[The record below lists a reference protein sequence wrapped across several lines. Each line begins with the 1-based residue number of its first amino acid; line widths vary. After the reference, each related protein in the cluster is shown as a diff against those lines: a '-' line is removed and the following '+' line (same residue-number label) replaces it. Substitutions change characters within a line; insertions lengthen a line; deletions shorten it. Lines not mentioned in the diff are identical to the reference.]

1 MTSPRRLL
9 NILTLRCAAAS
20 ELASRAMDEPLGFP
34 ERLALRGH
42 WLVCSPCRLFRDQL
56 VVLREAGR
64 RHKVR
69 CSEFDEGGESLSRS
83 GRARIGKALRDAM
96 DEGKIDEGGD

>member
-42 WLVCSPCRLFRDQL
+42 WLVCSQCRHFRDQL

-69 CSEFDEGGESLSRS
+69 CSEFEIGGDSLSPS
-83 GRARIGKALRDAM
+83 ARAKIGKALRDAM
-96 DEGKIDEGGD
+96 GDGMIDDGGD